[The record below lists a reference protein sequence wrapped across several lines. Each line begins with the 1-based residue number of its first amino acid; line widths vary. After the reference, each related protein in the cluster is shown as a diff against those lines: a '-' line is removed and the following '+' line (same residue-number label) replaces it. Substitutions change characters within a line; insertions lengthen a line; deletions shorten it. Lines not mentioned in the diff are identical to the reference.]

1 MKFKPEKQLSEKIL
15 VTSALPYAN
24 GPIHLGHLA
33 GAYLPADIFVRYH
46 RLKGSDIIYICGT
59 DEHGVPIT
67 IRAEKEGVT
76 PSEIVDRYYEDIV
89 NSFEKFGMSFDN
101 FSRTSKPIHH
111 KTAQEFIIHL
121 NNQGHLREKTI
132 EQLYCKKDQLF
143 LADRYVEGVCP
154 HCGSK
159 GARGDQCENCGKWID
174 PLTLITPKCKICGST
189 PIIKKTSHLYLKLG
203 DFQDKLKKWIN
214 SKSDWKENVT
224 NFCNNWFN
232 EGLEDRA
239 VTRDLDW
246 GIPVPI
252 EGFENKVMYVW
263 FDAPIG
269 YISSTKEWAIK
280 QGNEDLWKDYWQ
292 NKDCR
297 LIHFIGK
304 DNIVFHAIVFP
315 AVLMSDPTYVLPDNV
330 PAMEFLNLE
339 GHKLSTSRNYA
350 VWLNDYLEKFQPDS
364 LRYVLAG
371 NMPESRDTDF
381 SWKDFQARHNNELAD
396 ILGNFINRTITFT
409 KKYFDGK
416 VPALNNTTNED
427 DKYLEY
433 LQSAPERLGEL
444 IEKYQFKAYVRE
456 AMNLAREANKY
467 FNDKEPWK
475 TRKSDLDSC
484 AATINIC
491 LQTVYNISILLA
503 PVLPFSAKD
512 IWKILNID
520 NNHQWTECSSLNLK
534 EGHDLGDA
542 KILFTKIEDNVI
554 EMEIERLQHTLDSI
568 REENNTGE
576 TTEEEALIDIEQF
589 QQIKL
594 KVAEVIEAEKV
605 KKSDKLLKLK
615 VNLGNEQ
622 RQIIAGIAKSFKA
635 EDLIGKK
642 VIVVA
647 NLKPAKL
654 RGELSEGMILAAQN
668 KDQLTLL
675 TVLDDIPSGSSIS

>member
-1 MKFKPEKQLSEKIL
+1 MPEKIL

-33 GAYLPADIFVRYH
+33 GAYLPADIFVRYQ
-46 RLKGSDIIYICGT
+46 RLKGADVIYICGT

-76 PSEIVDRYYEDIV
+76 PREIVDRYYKDIAD
-89 NSFEKFGMSFDN
+89 SFEKFGMSFDN

-111 KTAQEFIIHL
+111 KTAQEFLVHL
-121 NNQGHLREKTI
+121 YKEGHLREKSI
-132 EQLYCKKDQLF
+132 EQLYCEKDRMF

-154 HCGSK
+154 HCGAK
-159 GARGDQCENCGKWID
+159 GARGDQCESCGKWID
-174 PLTLITPKCKICGST
+174 QLTLIEPKCKICGNA
-189 PIIKKTSHLYLKLG
+189 PVIKNTSHLYLKLG
-203 DFQDKLKKWIN
+203 DFQEQLKEWIN
-214 SKSDWKENVT
+214 SKDNWKENVT

-252 EGFENKVMYVW
+252 KGFENKVMYVW

-315 AVLMSDPTYVLPDNV
+315 AVLMSDPRYVLPDNV

-350 VWLNDYLEKFQPDS
+350 VWLNDYLEKFDADS

-381 SWKDFQARHNNELAD
+381 SWRDFQARHNNELAD

-416 VPALNNTTNED
+416 VPELKKTDKTDED
-427 DKYLEY
+427 FLKYLK
-433 LQSAPERLGEL
+433 SAPNRLGEL
-444 IEKYQFKAYVRE
+444 IENYQFKSYIRE
-456 AMNLAREANKY
+456 SMNLAREANKY

-475 TRKSDLDSC
+475 TRKSDTDSC
-484 AATINIC
+484 ASTLHIC
-491 LQTVYNISILLA
+491 LQTVYNISILME
-503 PVLPFSAKD
+503 PVLPFSARD
-512 IWKILNID
+512 IWDMLNVAEKH
-520 NNHQWTECSSLNLK
+520 NWTETLSLNLK
-534 EGHDLGDA
+534 SGHMLGEP
-542 KILFTKIEDNVI
+542 KILFAKIEDKTI
-554 EMEIERLQHTLDSI
+554 DAEIERLQRTLDAMKAEQQEI
-568 REENNTGE
+568 AEDAQ
-576 TTEEEALIDIEQF
+576 EEAVIDIEHF
-589 QQIKL
+589 RQIKL
-594 KVAEVIEAEKV
+594 KVAEIKEAEAL

-615 VNLGNEQ
+615 VDLGGEQ
-622 RQIIAGIAKSFKA
+622 RQIIAGIAKNYA
-635 EDLIGKK
+635 PQDLIGKK
-642 VIVVA
+642 IIVVV
-647 NLKPAKL
+647 NLKPTKL
-654 RGELSEGMILAAQN
+654 RGELSQGMLLAAQN
-668 KDQLTLL
+668 DDHLSLL
-675 TVLDDIPSGSSIS
+675 TVLEDMPAGSDIS